1 MTGIEHRFRTMTNS
15 SIRYLFSVAL
25 CCCFLGLLPTLEAIE
40 ADSEKY
46 HIELVQQGFQDEVLF
61 RHQQNAAPF
70 VVRVTEKARGIQS
83 QIEIQKWAGRIRE
96 MSLVGD
102 SLIVIGGGPYSA
114 VAHVIDLAEGEVV
127 DTIRCWSPRLSP
139 SKRYILYVGW
149 HPRINPPEAQTPL
162 VVYDLTKTPLQNRP
176 NVKGREL
183 FLARKERDLDR
194 ALSEPILVE
203 SNVGFPIF
211 PEKHARE
218 KSFREWV
225 PSEGQ
230 RQTPLRFDRRS
241 RLWSQNDE
249 KYVLL
254 DHRDNSLWL
263 AVLDLTDGPEALS
276 IRKKRLDGILKINR
290 VSGLGEIL
298 GSEIEVLIRTRKAA
312 DGPGIVRVA
321 LPR

>member
-1 MTGIEHRFRTMTNS
+1 MTNS

-61 RHQQNAAPF
+61 RHQQNPAPF
-70 VVRVTEKARGIQS
+70 IVRVIDKERVSGS
-83 QIEIQKWAGRIRE
+83 QIEFQKWAGRIRR

-102 SLIVIGGGPYSA
+102 SLIVIGGGPYSD
-114 VAHVIDLAEGEVV
+114 VAHVIDLAKGEVV

-176 NVKGREL
+176 NAKGREL
-183 FLARKERDLDR
+183 FLARKERELDR
-194 ALSEPILVE
+194 PLSEDILVE

-211 PEKHARE
+211 PKKHVLE
-218 KSFREWV
+218 KSFWV
-225 PSEGQ
+225 WEPSAAQ
-230 RQTPLRFDRRS
+230 RQTALRFDERS
-241 RLWSQNDE
+241 RFWSENDK
-249 KYVLL
+249 KYLFL
-254 DHRDNSLWL
+254 DHRNSSLWL
-263 AVLDLTDGPEALS
+263 VVLDLTDGPEAVA
-276 IRKKRLDGILKINR
+276 IRKQNLGDIVKINR
-290 VSGLGEIL
+290 VSGLGEIQ

-312 DGPGIVRVA
+312 DGPEIVRVA